1 MSFNADR
8 RGSSRGRWQTLAGW
22 ILAAIGVAVFLGG
35 NLGAR
40 IGFTFLPFDPH
51 HAYAQLGVRPSRSSA
66 SCGLTRSGSTEAI
79 SRDEGG
85 TWTRV
90 QVANL
95 GAPHHEAGVAAD
107 KQGNIYYLW
116 IVKDRLSYL
125 VVSTDRGKTCSEP
138 QMVAAPG
145 VNEASLPS
153 IAVGDTGGVAIS
165 YMGTTESPGPTFR
178 RRLRQGHVE
187 WLHDDHCQRVG
198 STSKVPV
205 GERE

>member
-8 RGSSRGRWQTLAGW
+8 RGSSRGGGRRLQDGSLRRSVSPSFS
-22 ILAAIGVAVFLGG
+22 AATSAHVSAS
-35 NLGAR
+35 
-40 IGFTFLPFDPH
+40 PFSRSTPITPTRNS
-51 HAYAQLGVRPSRSSA
+51 GVRPSRSSA
-66 SCGLTRSGSTEAI
+66 SCGLTRSGLTEAI